1 MKMFSPNTGNKLAGG
16 GYITLNVIRV
26 LNIIALLLVAIAS
39 WVMLVMTVKTS
50 NFFFF
55 DGVSHFITSAI
66 AVFLIVSEL
75 NILTNYFAKNW
86 PNLGPD
92 SGFVCL
98 GLAMIILGF
107 NILGNLNKGA
117 TSVEN
122 LGLPLWR
129 IVIASGILSA
139 LIGLFNIIATYVFS
153 SSKMNITGRQVR
165 GNGAATFP
173 KNAKDNFSMSSGSTR
188 KSEGTTLPRYQ
199 PPGPPPSPPQEERRK
214 SRFGFHLPIRM
225 SMIGRPQHETQR
237 SEQFSKWDDRSSP
250 VVPDVQRPPTALHPM
265 HAGPAYPAS
274 SRYSVASNVTRF

>member
-1 MKMFSPNTGNKLAGG
+1 MKMFSPNTGNKMAGG
-16 GYITLNVIRV
+16 GYITLNIIRV
-26 LNIIALLLVAIAS
+26 LNIISLLLVAVAS

-55 DGVSHFITSAI
+55 DGVSHLITSVVAL
-66 AVFLIVSEL
+66 FLVVSEL
-75 NILTNYFAKNW
+75 NVWTNYFAKNW

-98 GLAMIILGF
+98 GVAMIVLGF

-129 IVIASGILSA
+129 VVIASGILSS
-139 LIGLFNIIATYVFS
+139 LIGFFNIIATYIFS
-153 SSKMNITGRQVR
+153 SSKLNITGRQVR
-165 GNGAATFP
+165 GNGATTFP

-188 KSEGTTLPRYQ
+188 KSESTTLPRYQ
-199 PPGPPPSPPQEERRK
+199 PPPSPPQEERRK

-225 SMIGRPQHETQR
+225 SMIGKPQHEPQG
-237 SEQFSKWDDRSSP
+237 SEPFSKWDDRSSP
-250 VVPDVQRPPTALHPM
+250 VVPEVQRPPTALHPM
-265 HAGPAYPAS
+265 HAAGPACPPPS
-274 SRYSVASNVTRF
+274 SRYSVVSNMTRF